1 MNCIIILNGP
11 KERSFF
17 FFFLRGP
24 KERSLEL
31 FNATAIF
38 NDTYMIFVTKFI
50 FTSNLISKLDL
61 KLVNRYFNK
70 DLKSNK
76 IHCIIDLIKHV
87 SNLAN

>member
-1 MNCIIILNGP
+1 M
-11 KERSFF
+11 S
-17 FFFLRGP
+17 GP

-70 DLKSNK
+70 DLKSYK